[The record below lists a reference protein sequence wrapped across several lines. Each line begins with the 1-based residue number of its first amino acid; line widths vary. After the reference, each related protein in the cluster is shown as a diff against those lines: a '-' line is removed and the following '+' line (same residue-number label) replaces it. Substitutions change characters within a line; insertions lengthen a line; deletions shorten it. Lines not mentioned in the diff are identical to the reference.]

1 MLVLQSETF
10 TVFGGCLIAGL
21 AIGVLY
27 DVLTLLRCPFRSVLV
42 DALFDALFYLLAL
55 CVSALALLY
64 LHDGRIRLY
73 ALFSIGLG
81 AYLYLRL
88 PSQLLRAVARRLFKI
103 CSK

>member
-1 MLVLQSETF
+1 MPQAETF
-10 TVFGGCLIAGL
+10 AVFGGCLIAGL

-27 DVLTLLRCPFRSVLV
+27 DVLSLLRFPFRSVLV
-42 DALFDALFYLLAL
+42 DAFFDALFYLLAL
-55 CVSALALLY
+55 CVSAVALLY

-73 ALFSIGLG
+73 ALFAIFLG

-88 PSQLLRAVARRLFKI
+88 PSHLFRAIARRLFKI